1 MEHRSYMSRTGRSS
15 LLLSLLVSGILFST
29 LIQAENTDQ
38 YEENI
43 EHEIIILNEHYHQ
56 NDAFT
61 QGLEMYNG
69 TIYESTGLYGFSS
82 LREVDPLTG
91 DVIRMKSFNDTVFS
105 EGITVYNDTI
115 VMLTWKSQIAY
126 VFEMENLSQVSSYEY
141 EGEGWG
147 ICFDGESFVM
157 SNGTSSISF
166 RNTETFE
173 IERTVSVTDSFGNPI
188 NRINELE
195 CVNTPAGPRVIAN
208 VWQRD
213 IILVFDPSNGT
224 VVGEYDASHISS
236 ENNHGIN
243 NVLNGIAHSTD
254 SEFWIT
260 GKNWSKM
267 YLIQMTKLSQT
278 GEDICVSSCE
288 TQKDSI
294 FSGTGL
300 VTITVLIVG
309 ILFIFSRRYDT
320 HVRKNGVETG
330 NRHDEQPNPT
340 PPPQGDEVILDD

>member
-1 MEHRSYMSRTGRSS
+1 MEHRSYMSRAGRSS
-15 LLLSLLVSGILFST
+15 LLLSLLVSAIVFLP
-29 LIQAENTDQ
+29 LIQAENIDE

-43 EHEIIILNEHYHQ
+43 EHEIIILSEHYHQ

-91 DVIRMKSFNDTVFS
+91 DVIRSKSFNDTIFS

-115 VMLTWKSQIAY
+115 VMLTWKNQIAY
-126 VFEMENLSQVSSYEY
+126 VFEMENLSEVSSYEY

-147 ICFDGESFVM
+147 ICFDGDSFVM

-173 IERTVSVTDSFGNPI
+173 IERTVSVTDSFGNLI
-188 NRINELE
+188 TRINELE

-208 VWQRD
+208 VWQQD

-224 VVGEYDASHISS
+224 VVGEYDASHLSS
-236 ENNHGIN
+236 ENSNGIN
-243 NVLNGIAHSTD
+243 NVLNGIAHSTG

-267 YLIQMTKLSQT
+267 YLVQMTNLSQA
-278 GEDICVSSCE
+278 GEDICISSCE
-288 TQKDSI
+288 TGQDSI
-294 FSGTGL
+294 SSGTYL
-300 VTITVLIVG
+300 VTITVSVVG
-309 ILFIFSRRYDT
+309 ILFIFFGRDHKPVGGNR
-320 HVRKNGVETG
+320 VETG
-330 NRHDEQPNPT
+330 NRHDEQPTPT
-340 PPPQGDEVILDD
+340 PSLQEDGVILDD

>member
-1 MEHRSYMSRTGRSS
+1 MEHRSYMSRAGRSS
-15 LLLSLLVSGILFST
+15 LLLSLLVSAIVFSSP
-29 LIQAENTDQ
+29 IQAENIDK
-38 YEENI
+38 YGENI
-43 EHEIIILNEHYHQ
+43 EHEIIIIGEIYHHI
-56 NDAFT
+56 DAFT

-91 DVIRMKSFNDTVFS
+91 DVIRSKSFNDTIFS

-126 VFEMENLSQVSSYEY
+126 VFEMENLSEVSSYEY

-147 ICFDGESFVM
+147 ICFDGGSFVM

-188 NRINELE
+188 SRINELE

-208 VWQRD
+208 VWQQD
-213 IILVFDPSNGT
+213 IIVVFDPSNGT
-224 VVGEYDASHISS
+224 VVGEYDASHLSS
-236 ENNHGIN
+236 ENSNGIN
-243 NVLNGIAHSTD
+243 NVLNGIAHSTG

-267 YLIQMTKLSQT
+267 YLVQMTNLSQA

-288 TQKDSI
+288 TGQDSI
-294 FSGTGL
+294 SSGTCL
-300 VTITVLIVG
+300 VTITVLVVG
-309 ILFIFSRRYDT
+309 ILFIFSERDDIPAGE
-320 HVRKNGVETG
+320 NGVETG

-340 PPPQGDEVILDD
+340 PPLQEDGGKLDD

>member
-15 LLLSLLVSGILFST
+15 LLLLLLVSVIVFSP

-43 EHEIIILNEHYHQ
+43 EHEIIILSEHYHQ

-82 LREVDPLTG
+82 LREVNPLTG
-91 DVIRMKSFNDTVFS
+91 DIIRSKSFNDTVFS

-126 VFEMENLSQVSSYEY
+126 VFEMQNLTQVSSYEY

-147 ICFDGESFVM
+147 ICFNGSSFVM

-173 IERTVSVTDSFGNPI
+173 IERTVSVTDSFGNQI
-188 NRINELE
+188 SRLNELE

-213 IILVFDPSNGT
+213 IIVVFDPSNGT
-224 VVGEYDASHISS
+224 VVGEYDASHLSS

-267 YLIQMTKLSQT
+267 YLVQLTNLSQT

-288 TQKDSI
+288 TGQDSI
-294 FSGTGL
+294 LSGIGL
-300 VTITVLIVG
+300 VTITALIVA
-309 ILFIFSRRYDT
+309 ILFIFFGGDNT
-320 HVRKNGVETG
+320 PVGKNGVEND
-330 NRHDEQPNPT
+330 NRHDEQPDST
-340 PPPQGDEVILDD
+340 PLLQGEEVILDD

>member
-15 LLLSLLVSGILFST
+15 LLLSLFVSAIVFSPPM
-29 LIQAENTDQ
+29 QAENIDE
-38 YEENI
+38 YDENI
-43 EHEIIILNEHYHQ
+43 EHEIIILSEHYHQ

-91 DVIRMKSFNDTVFS
+91 DVIRSKSFNDTVFS

-147 ICFDGESFVM
+147 ICFDGHSFVM

-173 IERTVSVTDSFGNPI
+173 IERTVSVTDSFGNLI
-188 NRINELE
+188 SRINELE

-208 VWQRD
+208 VWQQD
-213 IILVFDPSNGT
+213 IIVVFDPSNGT
-224 VVGEYDASHISS
+224 VVGEYDASHLSS

-243 NVLNGIAHSTD
+243 NVLNGIAHSKD

-267 YLIQMTKLSQT
+267 YLIQMTNLSQA

-288 TQKDSI
+288 TGQGSI

-300 VTITVLIVG
+300 VTITVFIVG
-309 ILFIFSRRYDT
+309 ILFIIFGRDYAPIGED
-320 HVRKNGVETG
+320 GVETS
-330 NRHDEQPNPT
+330 NRHDEQSNP
-340 PPPQGDEVILDD
+340 PRQSQEDEGILYD

>member
-15 LLLSLLVSGILFST
+15 LLLSLLVSAIVFSS
-29 LIQAENTDQ
+29 LIQAENVDE
-38 YEENI
+38 YGENI
-43 EHEIIILNEHYHQ
+43 EHEIIILSEHHHQ

-69 TIYESTGLYGFSS
+69 TLYESTGLYGFSS
-82 LREVDPLTG
+82 LREVDPITG
-91 DVIRMKSFNDTVFS
+91 GVIRSKSFNDSIFS

-126 VFEMENLSQVSSYEY
+126 VFEMENLSEVSSYVY

-147 ICFDGESFVM
+147 ICFDGNYFVM

-173 IERTVSVTDSFGNPI
+173 IERTVSVTDSFGNLI
-188 NRINELE
+188 SKINELE

-267 YLIQMTKLSQT
+267 YLIQMTNLSQA
-278 GEDICVSSCE
+278 GVDICVSSCKIG
-288 TQKDSI
+288 QDSI
-294 FSGTGL
+294 SSGTGL

-309 ILFIFSRRYDT
+309 LLIIFFGRDDMPVEKDS
-320 HVRKNGVETG
+320 VETG
-330 NRHDEQPNPT
+330 NRHDEQPKPT
-340 PPPQGDEVILDD
+340 PPIQEDGVILND

>member
-15 LLLSLLVSGILFST
+15 LLLSLLVSAFVFSP
-29 LIQAENTDQ
+29 LIQAENVDE
-38 YEENI
+38 YGENI
-43 EHEIIILNEHYHQ
+43 EHEIIILSEHHHQ

-69 TIYESTGLYGFSS
+69 KLYESTGLYGSSS

-91 DVIRMKSFNDTVFS
+91 DVIRSKLFNSTIFS

-115 VMLTWKSQIAY
+115 VMLTWKGQIAY
-126 VFEMENLSQVSSYEY
+126 VFEMENLSEVSSYVY

-147 ICFDGESFVM
+147 ICFDGNYFVM

-173 IERTVSVTDSFGNPI
+173 IERMVSVTDSFGNLI
-188 NRINELE
+188 SKINELE

-208 VWQRD
+208 VWQQD
-213 IILVFDPSNGT
+213 IIVVFDPSNGT
-224 VVGEYDASHISS
+224 VVGEYDASHLASK
-236 ENNHGIN
+236 NNHGIN
-243 NVLNGIAHSTD
+243 DVLNGIAHSTG

-267 YLIQMTKLSQT
+267 YLIQMTNLSQS
-278 GEDICVSSCE
+278 GEDICVSSCKAG
-288 TQKDSI
+288 QDSI
-294 FSGTGL
+294 SSGTNL

-309 ILFIFSRRYDT
+309 ILIIFFGRDDIS
-320 HVRKNGVETG
+320 VGEESVETG
-330 NRHDEQPNPT
+330 NRHDEQPKPT
-340 PPPQGDEVILDD
+340 PPIQEDGVILND

>member
-15 LLLSLLVSGILFST
+15 LLLSLLVSAIVFSP
-29 LIQAENTDQ
+29 LIQAENVDE
-38 YEENI
+38 YGENI
-43 EHEIIILNEHYHQ
+43 EHEIIILSEHHHQ

-69 TIYESTGLYGFSS
+69 TLYESTGLYGSSS
-82 LREVDPLTG
+82 LREVNPMTG
-91 DVIRMKSFNDTVFS
+91 GVIRSKLFNDTIFS

-126 VFEMENLSQVSSYEY
+126 VFEMENLSEVSSYVY

-147 ICFDGESFVM
+147 ICFDGNYFVM

-173 IERTVSVTDSFGNPI
+173 IERTVSVTDSFGNLI
-188 NRINELE
+188 SKINELE

-208 VWQRD
+208 VWQQD
-213 IILVFDPSNGT
+213 IIVVLDPSNGT
-224 VVGEYDASHISS
+224 VLGEYDASHLTS

-243 NVLNGIAHSTD
+243 NVLNGIAHSTG

-267 YLIQMTKLSQT
+267 YLIQMTNLSQA
-278 GEDICVSSCE
+278 GEDICVSSCKIR
-288 TQKDSI
+288 KDSI
-294 FSGTGL
+294 SLGTGL
-300 VTITVLIVG
+300 VTITVVIVG
-309 ILFIFSRRYDT
+309 LLIIFSGRDDMP
-320 HVRKNGVETG
+320 VGEDSVETG
-330 NRHDEQPNPT
+330 NRHDEQPKPT
-340 PPPQGDEVILDD
+340 PPVQEDGVILDD